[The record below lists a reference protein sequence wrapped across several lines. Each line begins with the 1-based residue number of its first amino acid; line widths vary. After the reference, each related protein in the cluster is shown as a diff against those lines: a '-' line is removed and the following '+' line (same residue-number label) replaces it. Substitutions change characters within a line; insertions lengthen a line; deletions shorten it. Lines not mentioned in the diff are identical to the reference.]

1 MPGIVLWC
9 IKRLQKLTQNWVC
22 LKQKKYRDRIWTQA
36 VGLQSLWFQTLCLK
50 GMQFSPFSFHFHCCS
65 SWFFLFTNFERWNLC
80 LFYTYLSNAVCC
92 WVTRVF
98 PNIFSH
104 FSLSFSHLGG
114 KYKGRV
120 KSDSVP
126 SSSLF
131 QIILVEE
138 RDLVYRYIRAKI
150 IIIRVMINNAD
161 YPVYNLVSC
170 NIYK

>member
-1 MPGIVLWC
+1 M
-9 IKRLQKLTQNWVC
+9 
-22 LKQKKYRDRIWTQA
+22 
-36 VGLQSLWFQTLCLK
+36 
-50 GMQFSPFSFHFHCCS
+50 
-65 SWFFLFTNFERWNLC
+65 
-80 LFYTYLSNAVCC
+80 
-92 WVTRVF
+92 
-98 PNIFSH
+98 
-104 FSLSFSHLGG
+104 
-114 KYKGRV
+114 